1 MEKVENLYRTARAQ
15 NDSIDTSEHI
25 GSRLRDSLAVVKFAR
40 FRATRRSCGRL
51 DFRGAT
57 GPVGALAETSEQSV
71 LIVVV
76 ARAARRPG
84 RNPCQMLARYESFR
98 R

>member
-1 MEKVENLYRTARAQ
+1 MEKVENLYRTARVQ